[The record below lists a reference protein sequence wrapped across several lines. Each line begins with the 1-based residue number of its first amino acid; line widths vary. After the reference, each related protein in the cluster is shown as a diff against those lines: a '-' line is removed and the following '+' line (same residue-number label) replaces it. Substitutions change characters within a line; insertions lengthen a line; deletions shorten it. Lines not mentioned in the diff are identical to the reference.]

1 MLNSINLQK
10 ILVTGLLLLLLT
22 SCDET
27 FTPKPRGYFRID
39 LPAKSY
45 KSFDSLF
52 PYSFDY
58 PKYAVLTPDYQSPDK
73 IYWLNIEFPAFKGTL
88 HISYNPIHQD
98 LVKYLED
105 SRSLVLKHI
114 PKASAISDS
123 MISIPDHKVY
133 GMIYRIQGVGVA
145 SPTQFF
151 LTDSSNHFLR
161 GALYFNLRPN
171 NDSLSPVIS
180 FINQDINHFIE
191 TFTWK

>member
-161 GALYFNLRPN
+161 GALYFNVRPN